1 MLRIGLIFIVTLGVL
16 ALFLPFALPWDYS
29 AIDWD
34 GVSLKLFSAEAWQRG
49 HYLGSDD
56 IGRDRLAR
64 ILAGTRITMSVA
76 LAAAGVAM
84 VIGIAWGVIAGW
96 VGGRTDDMMMRIVD
110 ALYALPFMFIVII
123 LMVVFGRSILLVFIG
138 IGAVEWLTMA
148 RVVRGEVK
156 AIKSQP
162 FILAAK
168 ASGASSFAII
178 SKHIMP
184 NILGV
189 AIAYL
194 MLTVPQVVM
203 VESFLSFLGLGV
215 QEPMTSLGIL
225 VNEGAQQMEIDP
237 AALLL
242 PGGVLMMLIIT
253 LTIVGERLRDRINAG
268 PITAIANGD
277 GSKTQTFKALD
288 QP

>member
-1 MLRIGLIFIVTLGVL
+1 
-16 ALFLPFALPWDYS
+16 
-29 AIDWD
+29 
-34 GVSLKLFSAEAWQRG
+34 
-49 HYLGSDD
+49 
-56 IGRDRLAR
+56 
-64 ILAGTRITMSVA
+64 MSVA
-76 LAAAGVAM
+76 LAAASVAM
-84 VIGIAWGVIAGW
+84 IIGIAWGVIAGW
-96 VGGRTDDMMMRIVD
+96 VGGRTDDIMMRIVD
-110 ALYALPFMFIVII
+110 ALYALPFMFIVIV

-156 AIKSQP
+156 AIKSRS

-168 ASGASSFAII
+168 ASGASSISII
-178 SKHIMP
+178 LRHILP
-184 NILGV
+184 NIMGV

-225 VNEGAQQMEIDP
+225 VNEGAAQMEINP

-242 PGGVLMMLIIT
+242 PGGVLILLIIS
-253 LTIVGERLRDRINAG
+253 LTIAGERLRDRINAG
-268 PITAIANGD
+268 AIKNPNAGA
-277 GSKTQTFKALD
+277 S
-288 QP
+288 